1 MSAESLSPPRPG
13 RSGLGLPEPPPEARA
28 LSGRLQARI
37 REAIARAGG
46 WISFREYMELALYS
60 PGLGYYAGGLR
71 KFGADGDFVT
81 APELS
86 PLFARCL
93 ARQCAQVLEAL
104 DGGEILELGAGSGA
118 MAVELLAELER
129 LGRLP
134 ERYTVLELS
143 GELRERQRRRLV
155 ERVPRLAGRV
165 SWLDRLPQRPFRGL
179 IIGNE
184 VLDAMPVQVF
194 ALRAE
199 GIKERGVGLGPGG
212 ALVWEER
219 EADAALRARI
229 ERLLADLPHRPAPDY
244 VSELNPNLP
253 GWMRALAGCLEAGLV
268 LLIDYGY
275 PRHAY
280 YAAERVQ
287 GTLIC
292 HYRHRSHEDPFFWP
306 GLQDITA
313 NVDFT
318 AVAEAAA
325 EAELSVAG
333 FTTQANF
340 LIGCG
345 LEEVYQE
352 ALEADPGRLY
362 ALSQQVQRLTLP
374 AEMGERFYAIGLS
387 RHLGL
392 TPRGFAL
399 RDMSNRL

>member
-1 MSAESLSPPRPG
+1 MPAESVSPPRPA
-13 RSGLGLPEPPPEARA
+13 RPGLGLPEPEGEARA
-28 LSGRLQARI
+28 LSERLQACI
-37 REAIARAGG
+37 REVLARAGG

-60 PGLGYYAGGLR
+60 PGLGYYAAGLR
-71 KFGADGDFVT
+71 KFGAGGDFVT

-93 ARQCAQVLEAL
+93 ARQCAQVLDVL
-104 DGGEILELGAGSGA
+104 GGGEILELGAGSGA
-118 MAVELLAELER
+118 MAAELLAELER

-134 ERYTVLELS
+134 ERYAILELS
-143 GELRERQRRRLV
+143 GELRERQRERLAA
-155 ERVPRLAGRV
+155 RVPRLVGRV
-165 SWLDRLPQRPFRGL
+165 SWLDRLPRPPLRGL
-179 IIGNE
+179 VLGNE

-212 ALVWEER
+212 VLVWEER
-219 EADAALRARI
+219 DADAALRARI
-229 ERLLADLPHRPAPDY
+229 ERLLADLPHRLAPDY

-253 GWMRALAGCLEAGLV
+253 GWMRALADSLEAGLV

-275 PRHAY
+275 PRHGY
-280 YAAERVQ
+280 YAAERTQ

-292 HYRHRSHEDPFFWP
+292 HYRHRSHDDPFFWP

-325 EAELSVAG
+325 EAGLGLAG

-345 LEEVYQE
+345 LDEVYQA
-352 ALEADPGRLY
+352 ALQAAPGRLY
-362 ALSQQVQRLTLP
+362 ALSQEVQRLTLP
-374 AEMGERFYAIGLS
+374 AEMGERFHAIGLS
-387 RHLGL
+387 RGL
-392 TPRGFAL
+392 DLVPRGFAL